1 MSIKRFH
8 RPNCER
14 AGKNSGTCECP
25 WRLDFRPLG
34 TSGPHQRYQF
44 PTQKLAKDY
53 EAEHRVKAKRGEYRA
68 PANIPTFAKVAEQWL
83 REKDGLHPSTLLEAR
98 TVMKH
103 LAPLNERRLD
113 QISVATIERLRDE
126 LVAAGKLAPRTVARV
141 MRVAAAIFREAI
153 RLNYTT
159 ANPAAHAKRPRNPVV
174 EVDDAKEEQGALRP
188 DEVLDASEIARLLDA
203 SEPGLFRTLFA
214 TAAATGM
221 RSEELLALQWGDVE
235 LETGRLFVRRS
246 LSWTRDADQVGKV
259 RPRFWPTKTKAGN
272 REIPLAPEL
281 VSLLRT
287 WKLRCPPSK
296 SDLVFCSEAGEPLR
310 RSRVLH
316 GGLYPACRRAGLRRC
331 NVKTFRHSYAS
342 GLLSQGA
349 PITVVQARM
358 GHANAAITL
367 RVYSHFVKGSDSGES
382 DRYAASFLKSAKGS
396 AKVA

>member
-1 MSIKRFH
+1 MSIKKHH
-8 RPNCER
+8 RPDCTGGSC
-14 AGKNSGTCECP
+14 ACP

-34 TSGPHQRYQF
+34 VNGPHQRFQF
-44 PTQKLAKDY
+44 PTRKAA
-53 EAEHRVKAKRGEYRA
+53 EAYRDENQVKARRGEYRA

-83 REKDGLHPSTLLEAR
+83 REKNGLHPATLLEAR

-103 LAPLNERRLD
+103 LAPLNDRRLD
-113 QISVATIERLRDE
+113 QISVATIEHLRDD
-126 LVAAGKLAPRTVARV
+126 LVAAGKLAPRTIARV
-141 MRVAAAIFREAI
+141 MRAAAAIFKEAI

-159 ANPAAHAKRPRNPVV
+159 GNPAAHAKRPRNPVT
-174 EVDDAKEEQGALRP
+174 EVDDANEEQGALRP
-188 DEVLDASEIARLLDA
+188 DEVLSSDEIARLLDA

-214 TAAATGM
+214 TAAASGM
-221 RSEELLALQWGDVE
+221 RSEELLALAWSDIE

-246 LSWTRDADQVGKV
+246 LSWCRDHEQVGLV
-259 RPRFWPTKTKAGN
+259 LPRFYPTKTKAGN

-281 VSLLRT
+281 VSMLRT

-296 SDLVFCSEAGEPLR
+296 SDLVFCNEAGEPLR
-310 RSRVLH
+310 RSRVLT

-349 PITVVQARM
+349 PITMVQARM
-358 GHANAAITL
+358 GHANPSITL
-367 RVYSHFVKGSDSGES
+367 KVYSHFIKGSDSGES
-382 DRYAASFLKSAKGS
+382 DRYAASFLGKSAKGS